1 MTLLELFHLLRKHLS
16 FVVTLAVGAAV
27 VVGVVSMF
35 LPNQYTASTTVYV
48 LSNSST
54 SSSSSSSSNS
64 TYTDL
69 SASQMLSN
77 DVVTI
82 IKSSNVKEAV
92 ADSLGISNLSAYTLS
107 VTSSTTTRVVS
118 LSVTGPD
125 AQVAA
130 DVANAY
136 VSAASDV
143 AKSAMGV
150 EAINT
155 IDAAQAPSSA
165 SGPNRLLYALV
176 GFVAGLLVAV
186 AFVVLRDML
195 DTRARSGHEV
205 EELLGV
211 PVVGHF
217 PLVDGR

>member
-1 MTLLELFHLLRKHLS
+1 VTLLELFHLLRKHLS
-16 FVVTLAVGAAV
+16 FIVTLAVGAAV
-27 VVGVVSMF
+27 VVGIVSVF
-35 LPNQYTASTTVYV
+35 LPNQYTASTMVYV
-48 LSNSST
+48 LSN

-82 IKSSNVKEAV
+82 IKSSNVKKAV
-92 ADSLGISNLSAYTLS
+92 ADSLGISNLSSYTLS

-165 SGPNRLLYALV
+165 SGPNRLMYVLV

-186 AFVVLRDML
+186 AYVVLRDML

>member
-16 FVVTLAVGAAV
+16 FIVTLAVGAAV
-27 VVGVVSMF
+27 VVGIVSVF

-48 LSNSST
+48 LSNSS
-54 SSSSSSSSNS
+54 SSSSSSNS
-64 TYTDL
+64 MYTDL

-82 IKSSNVKEAV
+82 IKSSNVKKAV
-92 ADSLGISNLSAYTLS
+92 ADSLGISNLSSYTLS

-165 SGPNRLLYALV
+165 SGPNRLMYVLV

-186 AFVVLRDML
+186 AYVVLRDML

>member
-16 FVVTLAVGAAV
+16 FIVTLAVGAAV
-27 VVGVVSMF
+27 VVGIVSVF
-35 LPNQYTASTTVYV
+35 LPNQYTASTMVYV
-48 LSNSST
+48 LSN

-82 IKSSNVKEAV
+82 IKSSNVKKAV
-92 ADSLGISNLSAYTLS
+92 ADSLGISNLSSYTLS
-107 VTSSTTTRVVS
+107 VTSSTTTRAVS

-165 SGPNRLLYALV
+165 SGPNRLMYVLV

-186 AFVVLRDML
+186 AYVVLRDML

>member
-1 MTLLELFHLLRKHLS
+1 VTLLELFHLLRKHLS
-16 FVVTLAVGAAV
+16 FIVTLAVGAAV
-27 VVGVVSMF
+27 VVGIVSVF

-48 LSNSST
+48 LSN

-82 IKSSNVKEAV
+82 IKSSNVKKAV
-92 ADSLGISNLSAYTLS
+92 ADSLGISNLSSYTLS

-165 SGPNRLLYALV
+165 SGPNRLMYVLV

-186 AFVVLRDML
+186 AYVVLRDML

>member
-16 FVVTLAVGAAV
+16 FIVTLAVGAAV
-27 VVGVVSMF
+27 VVGIVSVF
-35 LPNQYTASTTVYV
+35 LPNQYTASTMVYV
-48 LSNSST
+48 LSN

-82 IKSSNVKEAV
+82 IKSSNVKKAV
-92 ADSLGISNLSAYTLS
+92 ADSLGISNLSSYTLS

-165 SGPNRLLYALV
+165 SGPNRLMYVLV

-186 AFVVLRDML
+186 AYVVLRDML

>member
-1 MTLLELFHLLRKHLS
+1 VTLLELFHLLRKHLS
-16 FVVTLAVGAAV
+16 FIVTLAVGAAV
-27 VVGVVSMF
+27 VVGIVSVF
-35 LPNQYTASTTVYV
+35 LPNQYTASTMVYV
-48 LSNSST
+48 LSN

-82 IKSSNVKEAV
+82 IKSSNVKKAV
-92 ADSLGISNLSAYTLS
+92 ADSLGISNLSSYTLS
-107 VTSSTTTRVVS
+107 VTSSTTTRAVS

-165 SGPNRLLYALV
+165 SGPNRLMYVLV

-186 AFVVLRDML
+186 AYVVLRDML

>member
-16 FVVTLAVGAAV
+16 FIVTLAVGAAV
-27 VVGVVSMF
+27 VVGIVSVF

-48 LSNSST
+48 LSN

-82 IKSSNVKEAV
+82 IKSSNVKKAV
-92 ADSLGISNLSAYTLS
+92 ADSLGISNLSSYTLS

-165 SGPNRLLYALV
+165 SGPNRLMYVLV

-186 AFVVLRDML
+186 AYVVLRDML